1 MFDTTLAIARCI
13 HDGFL
18 DRYTNLKLIAS
29 HGGGALP
36 FLIGRM
42 DRCFEN
48 ISMCNAHVEKTCGY
62 KEPPSNYMRRIYVDS
77 VVYRQDALQMAIDV
91 CGPDNVLY
99 GSDYPHNIGDMAGCL
114 GRVNALAGCTRHQ
127 VRGNNAE
134 RIFKL

>member
-1 MFDTTLAIARCI
+1 
-13 HDGFL
+13 
-18 DRYTNLKLIAS
+18 
-29 HGGGALP
+29 
-36 FLIGRM
+36 
-42 DRCFEN
+42 
-48 ISMCNAHVEKTCGY
+48 
-62 KEPPSNYMRRIYVDS
+62 MRRIYVDS